1 MNPPSAIRPPATL
14 PAKRKRDARL
24 AEWGLY
30 VLLTAGML
38 HQTWLTWPD
47 LYVDFGREIYNA
59 WRVSEGELPFRDI
72 AHYSGPLSMCFNGA
86 FFRLAGVSMHHLF
99 ALNFAVWLGILWAL
113 WRILSHIAST
123 GARMVALSVF
133 ILLMSFSRLTGN
145 GNYNYLAP
153 YSHELTHGL
162 LLGLL
167 ALLVADRAW
176 RGKDRSVRWLAATGV
191 LLGLVLLTKPEVAV
205 SAWAGVFAG
214 LAARC
219 RQAGAFRW
227 REMATDA
234 ILLLA
239 AATAIVATMVVILT
253 LYMPLTTALA
263 GILLPWQNLFNPQ
276 VTHLPYFKLCM
287 GTDRIGLSLLH
298 LLPMTAL
305 FGGGAAV
312 LGWLD
317 RRPGRA
323 RERAAAVVLIAAAAW
338 DVCRF
343 VHFSEFARA
352 VPVFAGAIAIASGW
366 RLWRAGRTGPAGAE
380 DSHAERLRWM
390 FRVFSL
396 ALLLKMVLFARIWH
410 YGFVLAAPA
419 MMLVLASALDDLPR
433 RWFAHR
439 PVRGLWR
446 FLVLGILLFFAAS
459 GWRVGKRQ
467 LNQLTYWI
475 GSGEDRYRT
484 DGRAGLL
491 NYFLTYAPATL
502 RNGTT
507 LSVFP
512 EGAMLNYLLR
522 IPSSVPYTIL
532 MPPEVMTFGEDAILH
547 AFQSAPPDYV
557 LLLHKDTSEFGFRFF
572 GIHYGGSLRL
582 WLQNDYEPV
591 WNIGPPPLQGEA
603 GGLLLLRRE
612 EGRNP
617 AL

>member
-1 MNPPSAIRPPATL
+1 
-14 PAKRKRDARL
+14 
-24 AEWGLY
+24 
-30 VLLTAGML
+30 
-38 HQTWLTWPD
+38 
-47 LYVDFGREIYNA
+47 
-59 WRVSEGELPFRDI
+59 
-72 AHYSGPLSMCFNGA
+72 
-86 FFRLAGVSMHHLF
+86 
-99 ALNFAVWLGILWAL
+99 
-113 WRILSHIAST
+113 
-123 GARMVALSVF
+123 
-133 ILLMSFSRLTGN
+133 
-145 GNYNYLAP
+145 
-153 YSHELTHGL
+153 
-162 LLGLL
+162 
-167 ALLVADRAW
+167 
-176 RGKDRSVRWLAATGV
+176 
-191 LLGLVLLTKPEVAV
+191 
-205 SAWAGVFAG
+205 
-214 LAARC
+214 
-219 RQAGAFRW
+219 
-227 REMATDA
+227 
-234 ILLLA
+234 
-239 AATAIVATMVVILT
+239 
-253 LYMPLTTALA
+253 
-263 GILLPWQNLFNPQ
+263 
-276 VTHLPYFKLCM
+276 
-287 GTDRIGLSLLH
+287 
-298 LLPMTAL
+298 MTAL

-338 DVCRF
+338 VVCRF

-352 VPVFAGAIAIASGW
+352 LPVFAGAIAIASGW

-390 FRVFSL
+390 FSVFSL

>member
-1 MNPPSAIRPPATL
+1 M
-14 PAKRKRDARL
+14 
-24 AEWGLY
+24 
-30 VLLTAGML
+30 LL
-38 HQTWLTWPD
+38 HTWLTWPD

-214 LAARC
+214 LAAR
-219 RQAGAFRW
+219 RLPLGASRWKATAG
-227 REMATDA
+227 DA
-234 ILLLA
+234 GILLA
-239 AATAIVATMVVILT
+239 AASATVAASLAVLALRMPTETAF
-253 LYMPLTTALA
+253 A
-263 GILLPWQNLFNPQ
+263 GIGLPWRNLFNTQ
-276 VTHLPYFKLCM
+276 VTQLPYFKLFM
-287 GTDRIGLSLLH
+287 GTDHPGASLLH

-305 FGGGAAV
+305 FGGGAAG
-312 LGWLD
+312 LWWLD
-317 RRPGRA
+317 RKRPGPGTW
-323 RERAAAVVLIAAAAW
+323 AAVVVLLAAAAW
-338 DVCRF
+338 AVGRF
-343 VHFSEFARA
+343 VHSSEFARA
-352 VPVFAGAIAIASGW
+352 LPVFAGGIAAASGW

-390 FRVFSL
+390 LGVFSL
-396 ALLLKMVLFARIWH
+396 ALLLKIFLFARIWH

-419 MMLVLASALDDLPR
+419 MLLVIASSLDDAPR
-433 RWFAHR
+433 RWFTS
-439 PVRGLWR
+439 PSVRGLWR
-446 FLVLGILLFFAAS
+446 ILVIGILLCFGS
-459 GWRVGKRQ
+459 SEWKTGVGNLRQ
-467 LNQLTYWI
+467 LTQSI
-475 GSGEDRYRT
+475 GANGDRYRS
-484 DGRAGLL
+484 DSNAGLL
-491 NYFLTYAPATL
+491 EAFMSHARQHLPPGSTL
-502 RNGTT
+502 AV
-507 LSVFP
+507 LP

-522 IPSSVPYTIL
+522 IPSPVPYSVL

>member
-1 MNPPSAIRPPATL
+1 
-14 PAKRKRDARL
+14 
-24 AEWGLY
+24 
-30 VLLTAGML
+30 
-38 HQTWLTWPD
+38 
-47 LYVDFGREIYNA
+47 
-59 WRVSEGELPFRDI
+59 
-72 AHYSGPLSMCFNGA
+72 
-86 FFRLAGVSMHHLF
+86 
-99 ALNFAVWLGILWAL
+99 
-113 WRILSHIAST
+113 
-123 GARMVALSVF
+123 
-133 ILLMSFSRLTGN
+133 
-145 GNYNYLAP
+145 
-153 YSHELTHGL
+153 
-162 LLGLL
+162 
-167 ALLVADRAW
+167 
-176 RGKDRSVRWLAATGV
+176 
-191 LLGLVLLTKPEVAV
+191 
-205 SAWAGVFAG
+205 
-214 LAARC
+214 
-219 RQAGAFRW
+219 
-227 REMATDA
+227 MATDA

-338 DVCRF
+338 VVCRF
-343 VHFSEFARA
+343 VHSSEFARA
-352 VPVFAGAIAIASGW
+352 LPVFAGAIAIASGW
-366 RLWRAGRTGPAGAE
+366 RLRHGNPTGSGSE
-380 DSHAERLRWM
+380 HHAERLRWM
-390 FRVFSL
+390 LGVFSL
-396 ALLLKMVLFARIWH
+396 ALLLKIFLFARIWH

-419 MMLVLASALDDLPR
+419 MLLVIASSLDDAPR
-433 RWFAHR
+433 RWFTS
-439 PVRGLWR
+439 PSVRGLWR
-446 FLVLGILLFFAAS
+446 ILVIGILLFFAAS
-459 GWRVGKRQ
+459 AWRVGKRQ

-572 GIHYGGSLRL
+572 GIHYAVSFRL
-582 WLQNDYEPV
+582 WLQNDYRPV

>member
-1 MNPPSAIRPPATL
+1 MNTPKPSYFPSKSASWST
-14 PAKRKRDARL
+14 L
-24 AEWGLY
+24 AEWGVY
-30 VLLTAGML
+30 VLLSAWML
-38 HQTWLTWPD
+38 LHTWLTWPD

-338 DVCRF
+338 VVCRF
-343 VHFSEFARA
+343 VHSSEFARA
-352 VPVFAGAIAIASGW
+352 LPVFAGAIAIASGW
-366 RLWRAGRTGPAGAE
+366 RLRHGNPTGSGSE
-380 DSHAERLRWM
+380 HHAERLRWM
-390 FRVFSL
+390 LGVFSL
-396 ALLLKMVLFARIWH
+396 ALLLKIFLFARIWH

-419 MMLVLASALDDLPR
+419 MLLVIASSLDDAPR
-433 RWFAHR
+433 RWFTS
-439 PVRGLWR
+439 PSVRGLWR
-446 FLVLGILLFFAAS
+446 ILVIGILLCFGS
-459 GWRVGKRQ
+459 SEWKTGVGNLRQ
-467 LNQLTYWI
+467 LTQSI
-475 GSGEDRYRT
+475 GANGDRYRS
-484 DGRAGLL
+484 DSNAGLL
-491 NYFLTYAPATL
+491 EAFMSHARQHLPPGSTL
-502 RNGTT
+502 AV
-507 LSVFP
+507 LP

-522 IPSSVPYTIL
+522 IPSPVPYSVL
-532 MPPEVMTFGEDAILH
+532 MPPEVMTFGEDAILN
-547 AFQSAPPDYV
+547 AYQSVPPDYV
-557 LLLHKDTSEFGFRFF
+557 LLLHKDTSDFGFRFF
-572 GIHYGGSLRL
+572 GIHYAVSFRL